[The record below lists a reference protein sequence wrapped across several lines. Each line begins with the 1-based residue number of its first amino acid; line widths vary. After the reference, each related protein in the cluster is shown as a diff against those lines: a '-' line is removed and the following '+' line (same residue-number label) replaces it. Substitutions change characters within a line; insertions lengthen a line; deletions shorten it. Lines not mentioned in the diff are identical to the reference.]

1 MNMLGQYRKGE
12 FMRFLFGHKEK
23 SEEPSTPPYLIVG
36 LGNPGVEY
44 RSNRHNVGFM
54 VIDRLAND
62 MSVKLGKYQ
71 FKAQIGSQIQEGQK
85 WILAKPQTFM
95 NLSGIA
101 VGSLVK
107 FYKVPMEHL
116 MIIHDDIDLP
126 IGTIRIRPKGG
137 SAGQNGVNS
146 IIERLSTQD
155 FPRLRV
161 GIGRPSGQR
170 SAANYVLADFQKSEK
185 AIVDEL
191 LDRCAEALK
200 TFVHSGLDTAMN
212 RYNGEI
218 DKE

>member
-1 MNMLGQYRKGE
+1 MNVLVLCRKGG
-12 FMRFLFGHKEK
+12 FMRFLFGHREK
-23 SEEPSTPPYLIVG
+23 NEESSTTPYLIVG
-36 LGNPGVEY
+36 LGNPGEEY
-44 RSNRHNVGFM
+44 RSSRHNVGFM
-54 VIDRLAND
+54 VIDRLAYD
-62 MSVKLGKYQ
+62 LGVKLGKYQ
-71 FKAQIGSQIQEGQK
+71 FKALTGSAIQNGQK

-95 NLSGIA
+95 NLSGVA

-107 FYKVPMEHL
+107 FYKVPMDHL
-116 MIIHDDIDLP
+116 LILHDDIDLP

-146 IIERLSTQD
+146 VIERLGTQD

-170 SAANYVLADFQKSEK
+170 TAVSYVLADFQKSEK
-185 AIVDEL
+185 DLVNEL
-191 LDRCAEALK
+191 LGRCAEAVK

-212 RYNGEI
+212 LFNGEI